1 MTASGS
7 LHWSRVNCTEY
18 MCSPMRSYTQL
29 SHATLA
35 ASLILVSMAA
45 IAVAG
50 PFEDVLAA
58 AERGDYSTANWLLR
72 PLADQGNAV
81 AQFDLGFMYD
91 TGHGVMQDY
100 GEAMRWYRLAAQ
112 QGNALAQYNLGFMYA
127 NGHGVSQAYAEAAK
141 WYLLSAEQGY
151 TWAQFYLGFFLANG
165 QGVSKN
171 LVLAHMWL
179 SLAATSRFNPPF
191 GSLKTIDEKE
201 RRALATLA
209 AGARAKLELQMTP
222 DQIAEARKLAGEWK
236 PTPEPERSLAN

>member
-1 MTASGS
+1 MRYYTE
-7 LHWSRVNCTEY
+7 LSR
-18 MCSPMRSYTQL
+18 
-29 SHATLA
+29 ATLL
-35 ASLILVSMAA
+35 ASLMVLAVAA
-45 IAVAG
+45 IATAG
-50 PFEDVLAA
+50 PFEDVFAA
-58 AERGDYSTANWLLR
+58 VERGDYSTANWLLR

-81 AQFDLGFMYD
+81 ARFDLGFMYD

-100 GEAMRWYRLAAQ
+100 GEAMRWYRLAAE

-141 WYLLSAEQGY
+141 WYLVSAEQGY

-165 QGVSKN
+165 QGVPKN

-179 SLAATSRFNPPF
+179 SLAAASRFNPPF

-209 AGARAKLELQMTP
+209 AGARAKLESQMTP
-222 DQIAEARKLAGEWK
+222 DQIAEAQKLAGEWK
-236 PTPEPERSLAN
+236 PTPERERSFAN

>member
-1 MTASGS
+1 MQYYTE
-7 LHWSRVNCTEY
+7 LSR
-18 MCSPMRSYTQL
+18 
-29 SHATLA
+29 ATLV
-35 ASLILVSMAA
+35 ASLMVLVVTA
-45 IAVAG
+45 IATAG
-50 PFEDVLAA
+50 PFEDVFAA
-58 AERGDYSTANWLLR
+58 VERGDYSTANWLLR

-141 WYLLSAEQGY
+141 WYLLSAQQGY

-165 QGVSKN
+165 QGVPKN

-179 SLAATSRFNPPF
+179 SLAAASRLNPPY

-201 RRALATLA
+201 RRALTTLV
-209 AGARAKLELQMTP
+209 AGARAKLESQMTP
-222 DQIAEARKLAGEWK
+222 DQIAEAQKLAGEWK
-236 PTPEPERSLAN
+236 PTPEPERSFAN